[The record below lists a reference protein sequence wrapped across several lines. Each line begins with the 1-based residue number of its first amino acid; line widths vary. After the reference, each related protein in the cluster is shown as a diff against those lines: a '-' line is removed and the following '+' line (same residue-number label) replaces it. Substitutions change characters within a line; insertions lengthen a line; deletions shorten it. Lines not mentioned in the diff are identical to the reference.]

1 MKQFGK
7 IERSD
12 SLPSVDRHQVMLQA
26 IEPWAKPH
34 AQKNLTPV
42 VVHTATRKTKLLLM
56 LLPEWAHKFPPYN
69 LARIGSVTRAAGYET
84 HIWDINAEARR
95 SYRVGWPGVDYDP
108 WDGMRD
114 WHWIAPQYYTDL
126 HAHML
131 PLLQATLDRIEQLQP
146 DVIGF
151 TIYYCN
157 LAPTRWL
164 STEIKRRW
172 PHIKIVVGGSSTHY
186 SYYQPEPEYDYVVNG
201 EGENLLLGLLADI
214 EHGMTHE
221 TPLVL
226 RQPRDE
232 RIDLDRLPIPDYSF
246 FDLDLYDIPNG
257 VNSELS
263 RGCTAKCTFCEETHF
278 YLYRQRQASSILRE
292 VTHLYDNHG
301 IDAFWFIDSLVN
313 GNIRELRA
321 FCKGIIA
328 SGMTIHWT
336 GYARCDGRMDLDYY
350 RDLAA
355 SGCVALN
362 YGCESGSQRVLDA
375 MDKGVTVAEME
386 QNFRDG
392 AATGVEAYTNWI
404 VGYPEEGYQDFADTM
419 TMIWRNRNQNI
430 AVISPGQGYNV
441 GVDSIVGQNLGKHNL
456 LTEYYLGSWITKDLK
471 MSKLNRFIRVK
482 TFNMFLDHLVTDM
495 EVAKGTRPNLSHSYD
510 IEFVDPTRYN
520 AVEYEQFDYDIIATG
535 QGTVADS
542 VANEIWPLLRQ
553 LWRTRGAYSAEI
565 RFDIAEDVA
574 EFGEG
579 VACPIAAVYRFVI
592 TDQGY
597 WSADFDISYTQP
609 PFTAGIPHKT
619 PDQPWC
625 AIDFGRNNS
634 NSAIRARRL
643 ARPDLADAADGFN
656 ADDWA
661 RIQAAHE
668 QIKHTDLSFAVRW
681 KQQGSWSTKAQ
692 RGGVFAA
699 MLAEFDAASHTIS
712 AR

>member
-7 IERSD
+7 ITHK
-12 SLPSVDRHQVMLQA
+12 PAAPTVDRHQVMLRA
-26 IEPWAKPH
+26 IEPWAKSQ

-42 VVHTATRKTKLLLM
+42 VVTPATRRTKLLLL

-69 LARIGSVTRAAGYET
+69 LARLGSVTRAAGYET
-84 HIWDINAEARR
+84 HIWDINAEARK
-95 SYRVGWPGVDYDP
+95 SYTAGWQGIDYDP

-114 WHWIAPQYYTDL
+114 WHWIAPQYYDDL
-126 HAHML
+126 HDHML
-131 PLLQATLDRIEQLQP
+131 PLLNAALERIAQLQP

-186 SYYQPEPEYDYVVNG
+186 SYYQPEPEYDYVING
-201 EGENLLLGLLADI
+201 EGENLLLGLLSDL
-214 EHGMTHE
+214 EQGVTHD
-221 TPLVL
+221 TPLIL

-278 YLYRQRQASSILRE
+278 YLYRQRQAGSILRE
-292 VTHLYDNHG
+292 VAQLYDHHG

-313 GNIRELRA
+313 GNIKELRA

-404 VGYPEEGYQDFADTM
+404 VGYPEEGLQDFADTM
-419 TMIWRNRNQNI
+419 TMLWRNRNHNI

-441 GVDSIVGQNLGKHNL
+441 GVDSIVGQNLSKHNL
-456 LTEYYLGSWITKDLK
+456 MTEYYLGSWITKDLK

-482 TFNMFLDHLVTDM
+482 TFNIFLDHLVTDM
-495 EVAKGTRPNLSHSYD
+495 EVAKGTRHNLAQCYD
-510 IEFVDPTRYN
+510 IEFDDPSRLKP
-520 AVEYEQFDYDIIATG
+520 VEYEQFDLHIIHTD
-535 QGTVADS
+535 QGVVANS
-542 VANEIWPLLRQ
+542 VANEIWPLLRM
-553 LWRTRGAYSAEI
+553 LWRARGGYTAEI
-565 RFDIAEDVA
+565 RFDTAQDLT
-574 EFGEG
+574 EFGEH
-579 VACPIAAVYRFVI
+579 VACPITAVYKFAI
-592 TDQGY
+592 TDRGA
-597 WSADFDISYTQP
+597 WSADFDISYQQP
-609 PFTAGIPHKT
+609 QFTAGIPHKT

-643 ARPDLADAADGFN
+643 ARPDLPDAADGFN
-656 ADDWA
+656 DNDWA
-661 RIQAAHE
+661 RIQAQHAE
-668 QIKHTDLSFAVRW
+668 IKHSDLSFVLRW
-681 KQQGSWSTKAQ
+681 QGQGNWGTRPQ
-692 RGGVFAA
+692 RSMFTE
-699 MLAEFDAASHTIS
+699 MLSASS
-712 AR
+712 S

>member
-7 IERSD
+7 ITHK
-12 SLPSVDRHQVMLQA
+12 PAAPTVDRHQVMLRA
-26 IEPWAKPH
+26 IEPWAKSQ

-42 VVHTATRKTKLLLM
+42 VVTPATRRTKLLLL

-69 LARIGSVTRAAGYET
+69 LARLGSVTRAAGYET
-84 HIWDINAEARR
+84 HIWDINAEARK
-95 SYRVGWPGVDYDP
+95 SYTAGWQGLDYDP

-114 WHWIAPQYYTDL
+114 WHWIAPQYYDDL
-126 HAHML
+126 HDHML
-131 PLLQATLDRIEQLQP
+131 PLLNAALERIAQLQP

-186 SYYQPEPEYDYVVNG
+186 SYYQPEPEYDYVING
-201 EGENLLLGLLADI
+201 EGENLLLGLLSDL
-214 EHGMTHE
+214 EQGVTHD
-221 TPLVL
+221 TPLIL

-278 YLYRQRQASSILRE
+278 YLYRQRQAGSILRE
-292 VTHLYDNHG
+292 VAQLYDHHG

-313 GNIRELRA
+313 GNIKELRA

-404 VGYPEEGYQDFADTM
+404 VGYPEEGLQDFADTM
-419 TMIWRNRNQNI
+419 TMLWRNRNHNI

-441 GVDSIVGQNLGKHNL
+441 GVDSIVGQNLSKHNL
-456 LTEYYLGSWITKDLK
+456 MTEYYLGSWITKDLK

-482 TFNMFLDHLVTDM
+482 TFNIFLDHLVTDM
-495 EVAKGTRPNLSHSYD
+495 EVAKGTRHNLAQCYD
-510 IEFVDPTRYN
+510 IEFDDPSRLKP
-520 AVEYEQFDYDIIATG
+520 VEYEQFDLHIIHTD
-535 QGTVADS
+535 QGVVANS
-542 VANEIWPLLRQ
+542 VANEIWPLLRM
-553 LWRTRGAYSAEI
+553 LWRARGGYTAEI
-565 RFDIAEDVA
+565 RFDTAQDLT
-574 EFGEG
+574 EFGEH
-579 VACPIAAVYRFVI
+579 VACPITAVYKFAI
-592 TDQGY
+592 TDRGA
-597 WSADFDISYTQP
+597 WSADFDISYQQP
-609 PFTAGIPHKT
+609 QFTAGIPHKT

-643 ARPDLADAADGFN
+643 ARPDLPDAADGFN
-656 ADDWA
+656 DNDWA
-661 RIQAAHE
+661 RIQAQHAE
-668 QIKHTDLSFAVRW
+668 IKHSDLSFVLRW
-681 KQQGSWSTKAQ
+681 QGQGNWGTRPQ
-692 RGGVFAA
+692 RSMFTE
-699 MLAEFDAASHTIS
+699 MLSASS
-712 AR
+712 S

>member
-7 IERSD
+7 ITHK
-12 SLPSVDRHQVMLQA
+12 PAAPTVDRHQVMLRA
-26 IEPWAKPH
+26 IEPWAKSQ

-42 VVHTATRKTKLLLM
+42 VVTPATRRTKLLLL

-69 LARIGSVTRAAGYET
+69 LARLGSVTRAAGYET
-84 HIWDINAEARR
+84 HIWDINAEARK
-95 SYRVGWPGVDYDP
+95 SYTAGWQGIDYDP

-114 WHWIAPQYYTDL
+114 WHWIAPQYYDDL
-126 HAHML
+126 HDHML
-131 PLLQATLDRIEQLQP
+131 PLLNAALERIAQLQP

-186 SYYQPEPEYDYVVNG
+186 SYYQPEPEYDYVING
-201 EGENLLLGLLADI
+201 EGENLLLGLLSDL
-214 EHGMTHE
+214 EQGVTHD
-221 TPLVL
+221 TPLIL

-278 YLYRQRQASSILRE
+278 YLYRQRQAGSILRE
-292 VTHLYDNHG
+292 VAQLYDHHG

-313 GNIRELRA
+313 GNIKELRA

-404 VGYPEEGYQDFADTM
+404 VGYPEEGLQDFADTM
-419 TMIWRNRNQNI
+419 TMLWRNRNHNI

-441 GVDSIVGQNLGKHNL
+441 GVDSIVGQNLSKHNL
-456 LTEYYLGSWITKDLK
+456 MTEYYLGSWITKDLK

-482 TFNMFLDHLVTDM
+482 TFNIFLDHLVTDM
-495 EVAKGTRPNLSHSYD
+495 EVAKGTRHNLAQCYD
-510 IEFVDPTRYN
+510 IEFDDPSRLKL
-520 AVEYEQFDYDIIATG
+520 VEYEQFDLHIIHTD
-535 QGTVADS
+535 QGVVANS
-542 VANEIWPLLRQ
+542 VANEIWPLLRM
-553 LWRTRGAYSAEI
+553 LWRARGGYTAEI
-565 RFDIAEDVA
+565 RFDTAQDLT
-574 EFGEG
+574 EFGEH
-579 VACPIAAVYRFVI
+579 VACPITAVYKFAI
-592 TDQGY
+592 TDRGA
-597 WSADFDISYTQP
+597 WSADFDISYQQP
-609 PFTAGIPHKT
+609 QFTAGIPHKT

-643 ARPDLADAADGFN
+643 ARPDLPDAADGFN
-656 ADDWA
+656 DNDWA
-661 RIQAAHE
+661 RIQAQHAE
-668 QIKHTDLSFAVRW
+668 IKHSDLSFVLRW
-681 KQQGSWSTKAQ
+681 QGQGNWGTRPQ
-692 RGGVFAA
+692 RSMFTE
-699 MLAEFDAASHTIS
+699 MLSASS
-712 AR
+712 S